1 MNQQE
6 RVFHAYAY
14 SAAGSVGVIVLVGI
28 FYLLVRFTPLPLFTV
43 RLTYLVFGIVAIVG
57 YVYIV
62 FQAAAHFVRSRA
74 MRRVINL
81 KLYQW
86 RDKLEV
92 NMYRSL
98 GAEFRYTFTYAMSG
112 RFIPFLL
119 VAYMNISLLE
129 TLWITL
135 R

>member
-14 SAAGSVGVIVLVGI
+14 STVGGVGVMLLVGI
-28 FYLLVRFTPLPLFTV
+28 FYLLVRFNPLPLFTV
-43 RLTYLVFGIVAIVG
+43 GVTYLVFGIVATVG
-57 YVYIV
+57 YIYII
-62 FQAAAHFVRSRA
+62 FQAAAHFVRART
-74 MRRVINL
+74 MRRAINL

-86 RDKLEV
+86 RERPEA

-98 GAEFRYTFTYAMSG
+98 GAEFRSTFTYAMSG

-135 R
+135 Q